1 MELLTLMNA
10 LGNMIFKRRMIPWK
24 ERAIAKIATE
34 IGARI
39 DFFVRL

>member
-1 MELLTLMNA
+1 MGLFTLM
-10 LGNMIFKRRMIPWK
+10 MEQRTMTFKRRMTPWK

-34 IGARI
+34 IGAKI